1 MHGFTLGPRCALAHD
16 YLLVMRGAE
25 RTFAAMADC
34 WPDAPIYTL
43 LYDEAGTG
51 GRFSSRRVL
60 TSPLQRLGASQQGFR
75 RLLPAF
81 PLATEALR
89 VADVELLVSSSSAF
103 AHGLRKPAGATHV
116 CYCHSPFRY
125 AWHERRR
132 ALAEAPRALRPALD
146 LVLRGIRRWD
156 RRAAAGVDHYIAN
169 SRITQ
174 ERIGRFYG
182 RDAPIVHPP
191 VDISRFTP
199 GEPEDWF
206 LVVSELVAHKRI
218 DSAIEA
224 ARRGGARVKVVG
236 SGPEEARLARRYQ
249 GAVELLG
256 RVDDAHLSL
265 LYARARAVIVPNE
278 EEFGIVAVEAQAAG
292 RPVVGL
298 NAGGTRETV
307 IDGRTGVLVDA
318 ATPEALAEAL
328 SDVDFD
334 RFDPAEAVENASRFS
349 TEVFRERLVAEVERL
364 TGLGRAVPGV

>member
-1 MHGFTLGPRCALAHD
+1 MDGLSLGRHCALAHD

-34 WPDAPIYTL
+34 WPEAPIYTL

-51 GRFSSRRVL
+51 GSFSSRRVL

-81 PLATEALR
+81 PLAAETLR
-89 VADVELLVSSSSAF
+89 VEDVRLLVSSSSAF

-146 LVLRGIRRWD
+146 FVLHAIRRWD

-191 VDISRFTP
+191 VDISRFAP
-199 GEPEDWF
+199 GQPEDWF

-218 DSAIEA
+218 DSALEA
-224 ARRGGARVKVVG
+224 ARRSGARVKVVG
-236 SGPEEARLARRYQ
+236 SGPEEARLASRYHET
-249 GAVELLG
+249 AELLG
-256 RVDDAHLSL
+256 RVGDCELSS

-307 IDGRTGVLVDA
+307 IDGHTGVLVDPT
-318 ATPEALAEAL
+318 TPDALAEAL
-328 SDVDFD
+328 SEVDFD
-334 RFDPAEAVENASRFS
+334 RFDPTEAVENASRFS
-349 TEVFRERLVAEVERL
+349 TKVFRERLVAEVKRL
-364 TGLGRAVPGV
+364 TGLG